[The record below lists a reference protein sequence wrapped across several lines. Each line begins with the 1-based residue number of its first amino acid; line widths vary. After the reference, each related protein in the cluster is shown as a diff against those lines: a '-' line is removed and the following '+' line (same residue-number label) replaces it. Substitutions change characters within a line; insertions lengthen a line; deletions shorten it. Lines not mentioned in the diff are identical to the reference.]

1 MKKIF
6 LLVFFLFHSIVSFS
20 QAWVM
25 DEIADE
31 ARDTDPISSLDILL
45 LCVIGAIIYVVYE
58 FRQSVEKHN
67 EEVRK
72 NKIKKEKEENRI
84 RREARLKQIY
94 EDDGVDL
101 GLSVKW
107 AKYNLGAF
115 WESDFGTLLSWADN
129 GEGSC
134 LFNDKIIDISGDS
147 KHDPARNTMGIKWRL
162 PRKEEFLELADK
174 CTWTLEKQYDNY
186 GYRVT
191 GPNGNSIFL
200 PSMKK
205 NILEGYYWTLK
216 EVRKQ
221 VGVALQG
228 KQCEDRIVNNW
239 CVPLAALRVLQDAVP
254 TLAYD
259 DLFKI
264 VIEGILKQNAECKTN
279 GELGSFWNVVQY
291 LASEGIIND
300 TGDFVIRYLTKL
312 KTDMVDTSWLDK
324 RAVLYMQTSRIF
336 NLYRKE
342 GRKTDEKT
350 LPTDALK
357 YYLANSAAYLGQK
370 VVRFIV
376 FRNGYPV
383 LDSAKQDKHGNPAKL
398 SQSARSYCF
407 DYQKLVDQF
416 GINLVTG
423 DSDDEEE

>member
-162 PRKEEFLELADK
+162 PRKEEFLELVDK

-205 NILEGYYWTLK
+205 NILEGYYWTSLSSK
-216 EVRKQ
+216 SDW
-221 VGVALQG
+221 QG
-228 KQCEDRIVNNW
+228 DRAFSLGFDSLEPYILT
-239 CVPLAALRVLQDAVP
+239 PFREARLEIRAV
-254 TLAYD
+254 
-259 DLFKI
+259 
-264 VIEGILKQNAECKTN
+264 C
-279 GELGSFWNVVQY
+279 
-291 LASEGIIND
+291 
-300 TGDFVIRYLTKL
+300 
-312 KTDMVDTSWLDK
+312 DK
-324 RAVLYMQTSRIF
+324 RS
-336 NLYRKE
+336 
-342 GRKTDEKT
+342 
-350 LPTDALK
+350 
-357 YYLANSAAYLGQK
+357 
-370 VVRFIV
+370 
-376 FRNGYPV
+376 
-383 LDSAKQDKHGNPAKL
+383 
-398 SQSARSYCF
+398 
-407 DYQKLVDQF
+407 
-416 GINLVTG
+416 
-423 DSDDEEE
+423 